1 MIGWI
6 LGLFN
11 PLKRILDSIDNR
23 VDNDTRRV
31 EITADVQKSFYMA
44 QVQIATT
51 SGRYLMNF
59 IGFTFALH
67 AFAVVMYSIF
77 FCSRCMAPQT
87 WVVAALPAPFD
98 QWEGA
103 IIMSFFVQFT
113 AQQFMRRPK

>member
-87 WVVAALPAPFD
+87 WVVVERRTMGWFHDGAALEPPD
-98 QWEGA
+98 
-103 IIMSFFVQFT
+103 IRKYPDV
-113 AQQFMRRPK
+113 P